1 LNAEQEIEKLKY
13 HQSLL
18 LTMLLD
24 KEDTDFSFF
33 HMILNYDLS
42 SEETKEMI
50 HSVSKNLTYEEFASS
65 IKRIKE
71 SLNAEYVLK
80 SLTSQ
85 NIHKEKAEFILI
97 NR

>member
-1 LNAEQEIEKLKY
+1 MNAEQEIEKLKY

-33 HMILNYDLS
+33 HMILNYNLS

-50 HSVSKNLTYEEFASS
+50 HSGSQ
-65 IKRIKE
+65 IQRIKE

-80 SLTSQ
+80 SLIAQ
-85 NIHKEKAEFILI
+85 NIHKEIILK

>member
-1 LNAEQEIEKLKY
+1 LNVEREIEKLKY

-24 KEDTDFSFF
+24 KENTDLSFF

-50 HSVSKNLTYEEFASS
+50 HSVSKN
-65 IKRIKE
+65 
-71 SLNAEYVLK
+71 
-80 SLTSQ
+80 
-85 NIHKEKAEFILI
+85 
-97 NR
+97 